1 MRTAYA
7 ARSGALVWLPSDATL
22 NRVLAEEPEY
32 QELLAAMG
40 LTVKAVCAV
49 PVNSLCFT
57 PERASHLT
65 LLQ

>member
-1 MRTAYA
+1 MQTAYA

-40 LTVKAVCAV
+40 LRLYA
-49 PVNSLCFT
+49 PS
-57 PERASHLT
+57 
-65 LLQ
+65 Q